1 MIKTVLGILGKEMV
15 VALIQATKAK
25 DVLTLEQ
32 KVRKKEVSKK
42 ATAGWVSKRK
52 KNTTITLTKYSD
64 EKVKVLAQKLTQNN
78 KWLTNK

>member
-1 MIKTVLGILGKEMV
+1 MV

-42 ATAGWVSKRK
+42 ATAG
-52 KNTTITLTKYSD
+52 
-64 EKVKVLAQKLTQNN
+64 
-78 KWLTNK
+78 